1 MYLCI
6 ITLLIV
12 CMIFSYFQ
20 IYRKPYASQKVRS
33 MKTRDK
39 CRLLSDLAGPAGF
52 AYDHWQDIF
61 VSRVDAWQRG
71 HGYCAI
77 FDRSA
82 PFFEMVFDYE
92 PVYFDYQDRTWLIE
106 FWKGQYG
113 INIGC
118 EAGIYHADR
127 LLSSAERK
135 EACYLTA
142 SDAEM
147 LPMQISLYHRERLLF
162 TLAKRHWWLAGFY
175 MGAFAR
181 PDALYMTAALT
192 FPDHEMLHAF
202 VCALIEKGY
211 RKDAIRIN
219 GTTVT
224 FHFRRPAQSVPDTF
238 WSRRL
243 HTLTLWK
250 DRSSCKLYR
259 WVTRPFCKNADRLLY
274 LYYLLPTAFFRVPST
289 LKRRCGHGRR

>member
-92 PVYFDYQDRTWLIE
+92 PVYFDYQDR
-106 FWKGQYG
+106 K
-113 INIGC
+113 
-118 EAGIYHADR
+118 
-127 LLSSAERK
+127 
-135 EACYLTA
+135 
-142 SDAEM
+142 
-147 LPMQISLYHRERLLF
+147 
-162 TLAKRHWWLAGFY
+162 
-175 MGAFAR
+175 
-181 PDALYMTAALT
+181 
-192 FPDHEMLHAF
+192 
-202 VCALIEKGY
+202 
-211 RKDAIRIN
+211 
-219 GTTVT
+219 
-224 FHFRRPAQSVPDTF
+224 SV
-238 WSRRL
+238 
-243 HTLTLWK
+243 
-250 DRSSCKLYR
+250 
-259 WVTRPFCKNADRLLY
+259 V
-274 LYYLLPTAFFRVPST
+274 
-289 LKRRCGHGRR
+289 